1 MHRPTYLTVNTDA
14 VLNNVSKLAL
24 KSGKEM
30 IAVIKANAYGVGDI
44 EAAHILKKAGIKFF
58 AVSSLDEALHL
69 RKHGIN
75 EELLILG
82 YVDEKDLPI
91 IKDNDLTI
99 LTVNKNSFEHTADLT
114 GIKIHLKID
123 TGMRRI
129 GLKPEEAKEVLS
141 SLLLRHAEV
150 NGIMTHYAKSDELD
164 EFFTKIQYERF
175 KNCVLSLNYP
185 FKYIHASNTDASLNF
200 DDDISTHA
208 RSGLGLWGYSS
219 IDNYLL
225 PSLSLKTRVINCK
238 KALKDEAIS
247 YGGHYIS
254 DGEGYIIT
262 LPIGYADGLLRR
274 YTDNDVYIAGERAK
288 IVGSICMDQMMIHT
302 IKPYQENEE
311 VEIFGEHI
319 SLNEVAKASNTIT
332 YEILTSISDR
342 VTRIYLENNQI
353 YKEETPRFMN

>member
-1 MHRPTYLTVNTDA
+1 M
-14 VLNNVSKLAL
+14 
-24 KSGKEM
+24 
-30 IAVIKANAYGVGDI
+30 
-44 EAAHILKKAGIKFF
+44 
-58 AVSSLDEALHL
+58 
-69 RKHGIN
+69 
-75 EELLILG
+75 
-82 YVDEKDLPI
+82 
-91 IKDNDLTI
+91 
-99 LTVNKNSFEHTADLT
+99 
-114 GIKIHLKID
+114 
-123 TGMRRI
+123 
-129 GLKPEEAKEVLS
+129 
-141 SLLLRHAEV
+141 
-150 NGIMTHYAKSDELD
+150 
-164 EFFTKIQYERF
+164 
-175 KNCVLSLNYP
+175 
-185 FKYIHASNTDASLNF
+185 
-200 DDDISTHA
+200 
-208 RSGLGLWGYSS
+208 
-219 IDNYLL
+219 

-238 KALKDEAIS
+238 KVLKDEAIS

-302 IKPYQENEE
+302 LKPYQENEE